1 MANEHYTPLN
11 ILFVD
16 DSAAVRAVY
25 EQLLKKAGYC
35 VALAAGPEQALELTR
50 SFIPDISI
58 IDYYMPNGGGVELT
72 RRLLQQTNTQNT
84 LLVIHT
90 DQRVSAADALSLGAM
105 DVMYKRDSVDLFL
118 LRIASMERYIRT
130 QQANREQATLQAQN
144 EYAAFQQGVAE
155 MSANILHNVG
165 NTIQGMRSSL
175 EEVLL
180 HFEDLKKIQS
190 LYAELIDSLA
200 MERASGG
207 EQRLEQLEQT
217 LTDAGYRLPEALDN
231 LLVPTGHCFQKLG
244 KGIDHVTE
252 VIRVQQRGVHSDV
265 QRDTFSLRQLVDD
278 LFILSESELSQR
290 EINFKQWNIPAFPE
304 VKLPRNQLLQAL
316 INLVKNAA
324 ESIDARIEAGELEP
338 GKGEILLKMD
348 SSAKMLSIEVSD
360 NGAGFTK
367 AEHPHL
373 LEFGFTTKV
382 SGNGFGLHA
391 VGNFVGLCNGK
402 MEIQSP
408 GPWLGAIV
416 VLSLPI

>member
-1 MANEHYTPLN
+1 
-11 ILFVD
+11 
-16 DSAAVRAVY
+16 
-25 EQLLKKAGYC
+25 
-35 VALAAGPEQALELTR
+35 
-50 SFIPDISI
+50 
-58 IDYYMPNGGGVELT
+58 
-72 RRLLQQTNTQNT
+72 
-84 LLVIHT
+84 
-90 DQRVSAADALSLGAM
+90 
-105 DVMYKRDSVDLFL
+105 
-118 LRIASMERYIRT
+118 
-130 QQANREQATLQAQN
+130 
-144 EYAAFQQGVAE
+144 
-155 MSANILHNVG
+155 
-165 NTIQGMRSSL
+165 
-175 EEVLL
+175 
-180 HFEDLKKIQS
+180 
-190 LYAELIDSLA
+190 
-200 MERASGG
+200 
-207 EQRLEQLEQT
+207 
-217 LTDAGYRLPEALDN
+217 
-231 LLVPTGHCFQKLG
+231 LVPTGHCFQKLG